1 MKSPTIETLNQGFQ
15 TLPNF
20 LTTEELSQLLAVSC
34 SQIEK
39 ARSNRTEPKIPYVKV
54 GKSVR
59 YSAQAVSDWLDAH
72 TVRE

>member
-1 MKSPTIETLNQGFQ
+1 MDTRTKPTQ
-15 TLPNF
+15 TLPKC

-39 ARSNRTEPKIPYVKV
+39 ARSNNTEPKIPYVKV

-59 YSAQAVSDWLDAH
+59 YSAQAVSDWLDANM
-72 TVRE
+72 VRR